1 MDIYEAASQGRIDAI
16 KFAVEQGCDVDGPN
30 EDGKT
35 PLWFAVQ
42 SGQPEACRFLMSLGA
57 GRGPQNPSLL
67 EVAVGGGYADIV
79 ALLWPHCNA
88 EREHRSLKTAI
99 SLGFHEIADFLIETG
114 AFEYQDSEVSGTESL
129 IEDGSPEREST
140 VFQQWE
146 RFLFVRR
153 GQKLP
158 LHRVFFDY
166 ALLLATKAGR
176 NAGLRLVEFLLGESM
191 PDVNCKIMIN
201 GQFETPLTAAAEKG
215 NLEILATLIDHP
227 NIDLTICGKYN
238 WPAFLH
244 LLASPL
250 SISTER
256 GRVIARRLAYKAV
269 PNRLFIDSRE
279 IRLQGAFQNVL
290 RFGDDGLVKQV
301 IDLVRGAAGTLILPL
316 LIRANEVDGLTWVLN
331 CDGVSSKKPPPAFWV
346 LLCQYFKRYQ
356 DQDALGLFTSVTEF
370 LVEKKIW
377 NQAILKCLHAC
388 NFSFIQQFFYPL
400 SVAPPKEVTEETL
413 WNAIHCG
420 LWKSPGFENL
430 LFSNADLNGSDPH
443 PNGLGRLELEII
455 PHAFFDD
462 PSSAAQKISLRSALP
477 SASPN
482 PSNPHL
488 YSYQMELIR
497 LEQQNKRRL
506 FFAGDTRCPLSW
518 AAKSHNA
525 PLVNALLRSPQV
537 NVNFQDPSDRTP
549 LMYAIA
555 VNDRPIVERLLN
567 HRDIDLNL
575 RDAEGRTA
583 IFYAA
588 QGGDL
593 SIVQLLIGTQNV
605 DFSIRNKNGKNVK
618 EFAKKAKLK
627 QDIVAALSN

>member
-114 AFEYQDSEVSGTESL
+114 AFEYQDSEVTIS
-129 IEDGSPEREST
+129 
-140 VFQQWE
+140 
-146 RFLFVRR
+146 VRATWAEAAFASR
-153 GQKLP
+153 I
-158 LHRVFFDY
+158 FDY

-400 SVAPPKEVTEETL
+400 SEAPPKEVTEETL

>member
-1 MDIYEAASQGRIDAI
+1 
-16 KFAVEQGCDVDGPN
+16 
-30 EDGKT
+30 
-35 PLWFAVQ
+35 
-42 SGQPEACRFLMSLGA
+42 
-57 GRGPQNPSLL
+57 
-67 EVAVGGGYADIV
+67 
-79 ALLWPHCNA
+79 
-88 EREHRSLKTAI
+88 
-99 SLGFHEIADFLIETG
+99 
-114 AFEYQDSEVSGTESL
+114 
-129 IEDGSPEREST
+129 
-140 VFQQWE
+140 
-146 RFLFVRR
+146 
-153 GQKLP
+153 
-158 LHRVFFDY
+158 
-166 ALLLATKAGR
+166 
-176 NAGLRLVEFLLGESM
+176 M

-377 NQAILKCLHAC
+377 NQAILKCLWPR
-388 NFSFIQQFFYPL
+388 SL
-400 SVAPPKEVTEETL
+400 
-413 WNAIHCG
+413 
-420 LWKSPGFENL
+420 GFENL

-443 PNGLGRLELEII
+443 PNGPGRPEPEII

-462 PSSAAQKISLRSALP
+462 PSSAAQKISLRSALF

-482 PSNPHL
+482 LSNPHL

-506 FFAGDTRCPLSW
+506 FHAGDTRCPLSW

-525 PLVNALLRSPQV
+525 PLVDALLRSPQV

-593 SIVQLLIGTQNV
+593 SIVQLLVGTQNV